1 MENIKRDYYPYPT
14 QVKFGQRDD
23 EGNIKDDYG
32 IAFQEYV
39 ICLCCGYPLV
49 LNDDDIFIWEEFG
62 WYDIE
67 DSLRP

>member
-1 MENIKRDYYPYPT
+1 MENIKKDYYPCPT

-23 EGNIKDDYG
+23 EGNIRDDYG

-39 ICLCCGYPLV
+39 ICLCCGYTLV
-49 LNDDDIFIWEEFG
+49 LNDDDIFIWEELG